1 VLAAG
6 LAPRGGAVEARL
18 DAPPMPAT
26 PTPMP
31 TTDEP
36 REYFVRLEDYH
47 ELPPECYEP
56 NLICPLEIIL
66 HSDGNRRGRDLWLAQ
81 ITYETLKYL
90 KHSAH
95 FAVDQTRVWQLL
107 PMYRTVVQESHGAKG
122 YNWEAINVEMAGVDF
137 DAPRK
142 RNYPP
147 EDEIRRTVRLIS
159 QLMDFYA
166 IPFRSVVGHYERDER
181 GIKTDPGEKFMA
193 DFRKRLRAYRARLS
207 PFRKMLIA
215 NP

>member
-1 VLAAG
+1 MLAAG
-6 LAPRGGAVEARL
+6 LTPRL
-18 DAPPMPAT
+18 DGTEAAARFDPPPPAT
-26 PTPMP
+26 PTPRL

-47 ELPPECYEP
+47 ELPPGCYEP

-66 HSDGNRRGRDLWLAQ
+66 HSDGNRRGRDLWLVQ
-81 ITYETLKYL
+81 ITYETLQYL

-107 PMYRTVVQESHGAKG
+107 PMYRTVVQESHGAQG
-122 YNWEAINVEMAGVDF
+122 YNWKAINVEMAGVDF
-137 DAPRK
+137 DTPD
-142 RNYPP
+142 NYPP
-147 EDEIRRTVRLIS
+147 EDEIRRTVHLIS
-159 QLMDFYA
+159 QLMDFYGL
-166 IPFRSVVGHYERDER
+166 PFQSVVGHYERDER

-207 PFRKMLIA
+207 PLKRLLSAEF
-215 NP
+215 